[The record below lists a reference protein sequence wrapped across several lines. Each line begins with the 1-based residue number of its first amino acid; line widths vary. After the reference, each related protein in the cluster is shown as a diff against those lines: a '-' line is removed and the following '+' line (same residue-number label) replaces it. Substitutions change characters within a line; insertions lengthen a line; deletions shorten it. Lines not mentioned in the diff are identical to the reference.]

1 MGRGRCRAFAASTAI
16 AVVALIVPGS
26 ALGANGF
33 TSGVTSGEVTDHTAI
48 VWGRANHQTQVNAQ
62 VAKDPAFHNIVRQ
75 RLVNASDSNNDT
87 IQTKF
92 GGFAPNTPYHYR
104 FCYPSG
110 HPCSANGRFLT
121 APRSTDP
128 KTIRF
133 AYSGDETAVP
143 APGHTNPYFGNFK
156 AFASMAGEHNDFNID
171 FGDTIYS
178 DPEVPGVA
186 TASTVPQKWGM
197 YAKKMSIPNMQK
209 IRSAT
214 GLYNHWDDHEFIN
227 DFSVPENGRPLY
239 NRSVRAF
246 RNYEPVTYSPKNGIY
261 RSFRWGKNL
270 QMFFLD
276 ERSFRS
282 GKASAGHVCDNPDTG
297 APDLAP
303 TAPQTTRNFFSAV
316 VPSLSQPVSQ
326 ACLNKL
332 NSPTRTFLGQRQLNT
347 FLHAVKSSTAKWKVV
362 MNETPMQQFYALP
375 YDRWEGYSY
384 ERVKLL
390 KALQKASVS
399 HLVFLTTDTHA
410 AFANVVRY
418 RTLTGDSVPAN
429 IPPAAAPSDT
439 PYQDFII
446 GPVGTKNFFQEI
458 DDTTGTAGSGN
469 LIANAFFKPPATGS
483 SPGGGMGMAC
493 AQGGVNSYAEVTVKS
508 GTLKIAYKD
517 QNGNIVTDVDGSTP
531 CGPYVLTH

>member
-1 MGRGRCRAFAASTAI
+1 MGRTSQRRIGVATVGIMLALLVPASAI
-16 AVVALIVPGS
+16 
-26 ALGANGF
+26 GAKGF
-33 TSGVTSGEVTDHTAI
+33 TSGVTAGEVTDHTAI
-48 VWGRANHQTQVNAQ
+48 LWARTNQQAQVNVQ
-62 VAKDPAFHNIVRQ
+62 VAKDPTFHSVVRQ
-75 RLVNASDSNNDT
+75 LTVRASDTNNDT
-87 IQTKF
+87 VQIKL

-104 FCYPSG
+104 FCYPG
-110 HPCSANGRFLT
+110 GGPCSAKGRFLT
-121 APRSTDP
+121 APRATDP

-143 APGHTNPYFGNFK
+143 APGHQNPFYGNFK
-156 AFASMAGEHNDFNID
+156 AFGSMAAEHNNFNID

-186 TASTVPQKWGM
+186 TASTVAQKWGM

-209 IRSAT
+209 IRSST
-214 GLYNHWDDHEFIN
+214 GLYNHWDDHEFVN
-227 DFSVPENGRPLY
+227 DFSIPENGRPLY

-261 RSFRWGKNL
+261 RSVRWGKNL

-282 GKASAGHVCDNPDTG
+282 GKASANHVCDNPDTG

-303 TAPQTTRNFFSAV
+303 AAPQSTRNFFSAV
-316 VPSLSQPVSQ
+316 VPSLAQPVSQ
-326 ACLNKL
+326 ACKDKI
-332 NSPTRTFLGQRQLNT
+332 NSPSRTFLGQRQLNT
-347 FLHAVKSSTAKWKVV
+347 FLRSVKSSTAKWKVV

-375 YDRWEGYSY
+375 YDRWEGYAY

-390 KALQKASVS
+390 KALQKANVS

-410 AFANVVRY
+410 GFANVVRY
-418 RTLTGDSVPAN
+418 RTLTGDSAPAN
-429 IPPAAAPSDT
+429 APLAAAPSDS
-439 PYQDFII
+439 PYQDFVI
-446 GPVGTKNFFQEI
+446 GPVATKPFWQEI
-458 DDTTGTAGSGN
+458 DDTTGTSGSGQ
-469 LIANAFFKPPATGS
+469 LISNAFFKPPATGN

-493 AQGGVNSYAEVTVKS
+493 AQGGQNSYAEVTVKS

-517 QNGNIVTDVDGSTP
+517 ENGNILMDADGTTP
-531 CGPYVLTH
+531 CGPYTLTH